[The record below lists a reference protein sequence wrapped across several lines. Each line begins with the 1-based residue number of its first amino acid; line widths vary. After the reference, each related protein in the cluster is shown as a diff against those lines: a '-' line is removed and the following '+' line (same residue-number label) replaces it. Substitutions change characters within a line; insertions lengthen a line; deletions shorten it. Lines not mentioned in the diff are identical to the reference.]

1 MTSFRVFQ
9 SIAFEFLSGLRY
21 IHKQGIIH
29 RDLKPMNIA
38 VDTQGV
44 LKILDYGLARSVQR
58 SLTND
63 NMTLYVYVS

>member
-1 MTSFRVFQ
+1 MKSFRVFQ
-9 SIAFEFLSGLRY
+9 SIAFELLSGLRY

-29 RDLKPMNIA
+29 LDLKPTSIG

-44 LKILDYGLARSVQR
+44 LKILNYGLERYVQR

-63 NMTLYVYVS
+63 SMTLYVYAS

>member
-1 MTSFRVFQ
+1 MKSFRVFQ
-9 SIAFEFLSGLRY
+9 SIAFELLSGLRY

-29 RDLKPMNIA
+29 LDLKPMSIG

-44 LKILDYGLARSVQR
+44 LKILNYGLARYVQR

-63 NMTLYVYVS
+63 SMTLYVYAS